1 MRTGKS
7 HSGRKLSQ
15 GRNLGQFAEYKY
27 KYNYIHIRYKINFII
42 LRVGNLLHNPPLRLN
57 MLANILNA
65 RIGVDKIVLV
75 QFQMENETFE

>member
-27 KYNYIHIRYKINFII
+27 KYNYIHIYLIGYKYHIYIMKIRIQDQFHNIKGGESLTQSSFKAQY
-42 LRVGNLLHNPPLRLN
+42 VGKH
-57 MLANILNA
+57 
-65 RIGVDKIVLV
+65 
-75 QFQMENETFE
+75 FECQDWC

>member
-42 LRVGNLLHNPPLRLN
+42 LRVGNPPLRLN
-57 MLANILNA
+57 MLANISNA